1 MTNMLQICKKIR
13 CPLISTPLDTIQSL
27 QKELGEHLDNDKY
40 ERMVDYY
47 DNVLRERAADLE
59 DLQNQ
64 VRGFLVLWL
73 VGLGHV
79 MWILCCDWLV

>member
-64 VRGFLVLWL
+64 VRGFLVL
-73 VGLGHV
+73 
-79 MWILCCDWLV
+79 